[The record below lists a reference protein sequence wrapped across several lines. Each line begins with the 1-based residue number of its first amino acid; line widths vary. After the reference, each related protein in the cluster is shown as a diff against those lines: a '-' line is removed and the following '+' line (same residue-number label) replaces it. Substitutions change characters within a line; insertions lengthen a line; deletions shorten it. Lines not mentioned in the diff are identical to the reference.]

1 MNKRDFPIIEL
12 ENVTKI
18 YKEYDIQVVALKDVS
33 LKIFPKEFV
42 SIVGPS
48 GCGKTTLL
56 HCMGLLDRPTS
67 GKIYIEKKD
76 TSQLSGKEVALFR
89 GRRLGFVFQNYNLI
103 PRLTVLENVI
113 LPGLIAGKRQDELEK
128 KALKLLEEVD
138 IKHRSYHRGVHLS
151 GGEQQRVAIARAL
164 INDPAI
170 ILADEPT
177 GALDSDSSKEIM
189 DLLRETNKSKG
200 VAIIFVSHD
209 PSIARYGRRKITLKD
224 GTIAADTHTDGG

>member
-89 GRRLGFVFQNYNLI
+89 G
-103 PRLTVLENVI
+103 
-113 LPGLIAGKRQDELEK
+113 
-128 KALKLLEEVD
+128 
-138 IKHRSYHRGVHLS
+138 
-151 GGEQQRVAIARAL
+151 
-164 INDPAI
+164 
-170 ILADEPT
+170 
-177 GALDSDSSKEIM
+177 
-189 DLLRETNKSKG
+189 
-200 VAIIFVSHD
+200 
-209 PSIARYGRRKITLKD
+209 
-224 GTIAADTHTDGG
+224 